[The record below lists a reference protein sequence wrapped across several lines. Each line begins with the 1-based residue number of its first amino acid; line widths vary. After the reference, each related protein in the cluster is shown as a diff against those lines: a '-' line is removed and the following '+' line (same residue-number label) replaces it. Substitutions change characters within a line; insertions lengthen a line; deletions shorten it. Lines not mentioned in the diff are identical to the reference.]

1 MALYNS
7 NNPPQNTGAS
17 RTYSDERSQS
27 TGRVEAGLNR
37 YSDLN
42 LQMNIHPQ
50 KKDIIAVK
58 GELAVKN
65 AVRNLLLTN
74 FYERPFNSGLGSN
87 LRGLLF
93 EPADTITE
101 LAIKNGIQKVLELHE
116 PRIENINI
124 IVKNIEDNYEYR
136 VVVVFSI
143 KANDTIEE
151 VEVKLRRLR

>member
-1 MALYNS
+1 MAIYNA
-7 NNPPQNTGAS
+7 NNPPQNTGTS
-17 RTYSDERSQS
+17 RTYSDERSAS
-27 TGRVEAGLNR
+27 TGRVESGLNR

-42 LQMNIHPQ
+42 LQMIIHPQ
-50 KKDIIAVK
+50 KKDIIPVK

-101 LAIKNGIQKVLELHE
+101 MAIKNGIQKVLELNE

-143 KANDTIEE
+143 KATDTIEE
-151 VEVKLRRLR
+151 VEVNLRRLR

>member
-1 MALYNS
+1 MAIYNT
-7 NNPPQNTGAS
+7 NNPPQNTGNS
-17 RTYSDERSQS
+17 RTYSDERSAS
-27 TGRVEAGLNR
+27 TGRVESGLNR

-42 LQMNIHPQ
+42 LQMIIHPQ
-50 KKDIIAVK
+50 KKDIIPVK

-74 FYERPFNSGLGSN
+74 F
-87 LRGLLF
+87 F
-93 EPADTITE
+93 EM
-101 LAIKNGIQKVLELHE
+101 AIKNGIQKVLELNE

-143 KANDTIEE
+143 KATDTIEE
-151 VEVKLRRLR
+151 VEVNLRRLR